1 MVIGINKMFHFTV
14 RKVVTHGGVAVPE
27 IHVDI
32 GKGIASV
39 SVDELDVHVY
49 SNALLVIHDI
59 LTD

>member
-1 MVIGINKMFHFTV
+1 
-14 RKVVTHGGVAVPE
+14 VTYSGVAVPE